1 MLYINLARSFN
12 DLEPIVTLIRKLEN
26 PVNPITYIVA
36 EQFLNQLFDRIRVG
50 IKQHISVF
58 CAHTSVYINYLII
71 KTNCLII
78 HLHQVNRE
86 MEDRMFLNGNEICL
100 VTNFKLLTQMLL
112 DLVVFFEVLGVMQH
126 KKAL

>member
-1 MLYINLARSFN
+1 MLYNNLARSFD
-12 DLEPIVTLIRKLEN
+12 DLGPIVTLIRKLEN

-36 EQFLNQLFDRIRVG
+36 EQFLNQLFERIRAG
-50 IKQHISVF
+50 IKQNISVF

-86 MEDRMFLNGNEICL
+86 MEDHMFLNGNEICL

-112 DLVVFFEVLGVMQH
+112 DLVVFFEVGCN
-126 KKAL
+126 AA